1 MYFTIRARLSA
12 LNVKRDDD
20 DDEEEGEPASIF
32 DNMPDPDLVIENDT
46 IFLKRSW
53 IQDFLASRTK
63 NQVENIQKKVTL
75 TDAEKA
81 ERLLQ
86 RQIMEAERKKAL
98 KAAVRR
104 AKMKKLN
111 QIDEESGDAAVI
123 SLHLITTK
131 KLESQFTHLA

>member
-1 MYFTIRARLSA
+1 M
-12 LNVKRDDD
+12 NVKKDDD
-20 DDEEEGEPASIF
+20 GDENDEEGEGAKIF

-46 IFLKRSW
+46 IILKRTW
-53 IQDFLASRTK
+53 IQEFLANRTK
-63 NQVENIQKKVTL
+63 NQVKNIQKKIIL

-86 RQIMEAERKKAL
+86 RQKMEAERKKAL

-111 QIDEESGDAAVI
+111 NIDEEGGDAAV
-123 SLHLITTK
+123 SL
-131 KLESQFTHLA
+131 KLFVFFPLLSTS